1 MKAKTRKILIISG
14 AVVLALI
21 AIRLMF
27 TRNTLPFGAFL
38 LAGIAL
44 AYLIWRAFVKN
55 SKEELRQSARRESML
70 SEQISSLKQTID
82 LLNRELEEKNNSK
95 INVVGLNPILHL
107 AVLNIDSSFTR
118 PYIRQKDNISFF
130 GALRA
135 EISAEYG
142 IKMEDVLFKY
152 DRDSNSLFLKNF
164 HPGLI
169 SYSRKQLNWDF
180 ANAYKNVNILG
191 KQVYLPADAYAK
203 TTSDELRRD
212 LEIEIDER
220 KIEEFDWLS
229 PMISSQVCD
238 VLKLMIGKPGVN
250 VILLPDD
257 AEVPSLEEGQNSDFV
272 KFAQIKEI
280 LSIPEPEPQ
289 ESAPQE
295 AAL

>member
-280 LSIPEPEPQ
+280 LSIPEPEPE
-289 ESAPQE
+289 ESAPQD

>member
-1 MKAKTRKILIISG
+1 LIISG

-280 LSIPEPEPQ
+280 LSIPEPEPE

>member
-1 MKAKTRKILIISG
+1 MKAKTRKILIIAG
-14 AVVLALI
+14 AVLLALV
-21 AIRLMF
+21 AVRLMF
-27 TRNTLPFGAFL
+27 TRTTLPFGAFL
-38 LAGIAL
+38 LAGMAL

-55 SKEELRQSARRESML
+55 SREELRQSARRENML

-152 DRDSNSLFLKNF
+152 DKDSNSLFLKNF

-180 ANAYKNVNILG
+180 ANAYKYVNILG

-203 TTSDELRRD
+203 STSDELRRD

-229 PMISSQVCD
+229 PMISTQVCD

-257 AEVPSLEEGQNSDFV
+257 AEIPSLTEGEDQPFV

-280 LSIPEPEPQ
+280 LAIPEE
-289 ESAPQE
+289 E
-295 AAL
+295 AAPAAEEAQA